1 MDCSPPGSSVH
12 GICWARTLEWVAISF
27 FRGSS
32 HPGIFPSRDQTC
44 VSCITGRFFTAE
56 PLPKNSTRSSLCIWN
71 EIQNGKTLHDF
82 APSAS
87 PAIFVLGYV
96 PTTLDFILFLKTLN
110 SFFPRSL
117 CIYCCLNQRLSPPL
131 MVSAFSPSCLS
142 SKVREAI
149 DLFTFL
155 SETCLPCSLL

>member
-56 PLPKNSTRSSLCIWN
+56 PLPKNSTRSSFCIWN

-87 PAIFVLGYV
+87 PAIFCTWLCSNHIGLHSV
-96 PTTLDFILFLKTLN
+96 PEDAELILPMKPLHLLLPQPKTV
-110 SFFPRSL
+110 SPTDGVCFFS
-117 CIYCCLNQRLSPPL
+117 IMSQFKSQG
-131 MVSAFSPSCLS
+131 SH
-142 SKVREAI
+142 
-149 DLFTFL
+149 
-155 SETCLPCSLL
+155 